1 MHTTEGLRVRLPKEP
16 GLPVPVQFQPTAIQV
31 CEVTLLCA
39 SAKCANTAD
48 TNVPLDCCPQHPSL
62 LQGQYLMTVCW
73 LLRRKE
79 TVYWQ
84 NFNRTC
90 DPSYLVI
97 LGEAAP
103 SIPSVIR
110 MSEWSRFLGFGLS
123 EISSY
128 SVSSRANLSSSASSA
143 SWQTHHAPNQKYSEN
158 IWDGSIQ
165 YNQYTY
171 FKDNSRSLGFHPLP
185 WPLWPP
191 TRGQTPW
198 GSSRPWPRTEKRHTT
213 HLKSWGDFG
222 NLVISCQFVV

>member
-1 MHTTEGLRVRLPKEP
+1 MHTTESPRVRLPKEP

-62 LQGQYLMTVCW
+62 LQGQYLMIVCW
-73 LLRRKE
+73 LLRRIE

-90 DPSYLVI
+90 DPWYLVI

-110 MSEWSRFLGFGLS
+110 MSE
-123 EISSY
+123 
-128 SVSSRANLSSSASSA
+128 
-143 SWQTHHAPNQKYSEN
+143 
-158 IWDGSIQ
+158 
-165 YNQYTY
+165 
-171 FKDNSRSLGFHPLP
+171 
-185 WPLWPP
+185 
-191 TRGQTPW
+191 
-198 GSSRPWPRTEKRHTT
+198 
-213 HLKSWGDFG
+213 
-222 NLVISCQFVV
+222 